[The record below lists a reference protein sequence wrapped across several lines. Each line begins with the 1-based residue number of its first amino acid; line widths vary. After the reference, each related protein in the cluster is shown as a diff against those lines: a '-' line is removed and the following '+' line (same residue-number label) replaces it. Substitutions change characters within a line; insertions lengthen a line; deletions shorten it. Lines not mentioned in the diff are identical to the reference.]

1 MAVSAV
7 DPSSSL
13 AQAMATNVAS
23 NNFNKLDFYL
33 VKNEVAL
40 FPNWNVYDTMYGSI
54 KWQPN
59 MGDTLQGLTPTPS
72 PVDRAVFAP
81 KVLADAPKKDI
92 FKVGER
98 NESAKLSYHRYE
110 STRFRFLNSF
120 EAFWR
125 DQLSYAHA
133 DIVRQIQNANN
144 QFVRSLMWYQTPDV
158 FLAKNG
164 AGILSS
170 SRTLGGGVAKASLT
184 QDQIRKVGTQ
194 GGAADANDDSTTGTG
209 ESAIHSGGGKGFRE
223 IIAGD
228 TAGTASNDNVHYL
241 TLKDLYKAM
250 LVLQEDVQAAPFDR
264 TFGAPKTSEMV
275 KGKYILV
282 CSTEA
287 WASLL
292 WDEDLKKSGGHELAS
307 TNKDYLND
315 GFGGDLFGKI
325 TVKFDPFPL
334 RFGDN
339 GYWVKPQDVVN
350 NKVIPNANYTKI
362 VASGT
367 VGATTASNEVAFLCG
382 ADAFKT
388 IAVGPPP
395 REFAGKNISKKKLYG
410 MNWNG
415 QIDLTDQFL
424 VPTASTTS
432 VDHTENSWDLN
443 VYGDYLKFISQ
454 TIHGGIPGDARNCLP
469 IVFRRRRTS

>member
-1 MAVSAV
+1 MAVTAV

-40 FPNWNVYDTMYGSI
+40 FPKWNVYDTMYGSI

-92 FKVGER
+92 FNVQLFCGPAYIPHRSCVGE
-98 NESAKLSYHRYE
+98 EYE
-110 STRFRFLNSF
+110 FLF
-120 EAFWR
+120 
-125 DQLSYAHA
+125 
-133 DIVRQIQNANN
+133 
-144 QFVRSLMWYQTPDV
+144 RSLMWYQTPDV

-170 SRTLGGGVAKASLT
+170 SRSLGGGVAKTSLT
-184 QDQIRKVGTQ
+184 QDQIRKIGTQ

-228 TAGTASNDNVHYL
+228 TAGTASNDNVNYL

-250 LVLQEDVQAAPFDR
+250 LVLQEDVQAPPFDR

-307 TNKDYLND
+307 TNKDYLAD

-362 VASGT
+362 VAAGT
-367 VGATTASNEVAFLCG
+367 AGNTTASNEVAFLCG

-395 REFAGKNISKKKLYG
+395 REFAGKNVSKKKLYG

-424 VPTASTTS
+424 VPTADTTDVTS
-432 VDHTENSWDLN
+432 ETSWDMN

-454 TIHGGIPGDARNCLP
+454 TIHGGIP
-469 IVFRRRRTS
+469 FY

>member
-1 MAVSAV
+1 MPVTAV
-7 DPSSSL
+7 DPSSSF
-13 AQAMATNVAS
+13 AQAMATTDNS
-23 NNFNKLDFYL
+23 NNFNKLEFYL

-40 FPNWNVYDTMYGSI
+40 FPKWNVYDTMYGSI

-72 PVDRAVFAP
+72 PVQRSTFAP
-81 KVLADAPKKDI
+81 NVLNDAPLKDI
-92 FKVGER
+92 YKIGER

-120 EAFWR
+120 ESFWR

-144 QFVRSLMWYQTPDV
+144 QFVRTLMWYQTPD
-158 FLAKNG
+158 LYIAKG
-164 AGILSS
+164 GSGYLSS
-170 SRTLGGGVAKASLT
+170 SVDLDGDAEKASLT
-184 QDQIRKVGTQ
+184 QTQIRTIDG
-194 GGAADANDDSTTGTG
+194 DDDSTSATTAAIG
-209 ESAIHSGGGKGFRE
+209 EGGGQEYRDSLVTGGSGQE
-223 IIAGD
+223 AG
-228 TAGTASNDNVHYL
+228 AL

-264 TFGAPKTSEMV
+264 VFGAPKTSEMV

-292 WDEDLKKSGGHELAS
+292 WDDDLKKSGGHELAS
-307 TNKDYLND
+307 TSKDYIKD
-315 GFGGDLFGKI
+315 GFAGDLFGKI
-325 TVKFDPFPL
+325 TVKYDPYPL
-334 RFGDN
+334 RFTDTGA
-339 GYWVKPQDVVN
+339 WVQPQTVTS
-350 NKVIPNANYTKI
+350 NKVVPNSLYTKI
-362 VASGT
+362 PSSASNTIG
-367 VGATTASNEVAFLCG
+367 GNEVAFLCG

-388 IAVGPPP
+388 ISVGPPP

-424 VPTASTTS
+424 VPTASTTDLTNTS
-432 VDHTENSWDLN
+432 ESATTAWDMN

-454 TIHGGIPGDARNCLP
+454 TIHGGIPGDARHCLP